1 MTVREGAGVGTRAPG
16 TPVSPGGET
25 SVRVHQ
31 TCRGTGFGCGVRV
44 SFMFGYV
51 MTVGAAVGA
60 AVGGIVAVAAA
71 DAATA
76 AAAVPLAEATVSLVV
91 VKGE

>member
-1 MTVREGAGVGTRAPG
+1 MLFLAKCERSASGLCFAVVARSARVVMGADMR
-16 TPVSPGGET
+16 SET
-25 SVRVHQ
+25 
-31 TCRGTGFGCGVRV
+31 
-44 SFMFGYV
+44 
-51 MTVGAAVGA
+51 TVGAAVGA

-91 VKGE
+91 VNKGE

>member
-1 MTVREGAGVGTRAPG
+1 
-16 TPVSPGGET
+16 
-25 SVRVHQ
+25 
-31 TCRGTGFGCGVRV
+31 
-44 SFMFGYV
+44 MFGNV
-51 MTVGAAVGA
+51 MTVGAAEGA